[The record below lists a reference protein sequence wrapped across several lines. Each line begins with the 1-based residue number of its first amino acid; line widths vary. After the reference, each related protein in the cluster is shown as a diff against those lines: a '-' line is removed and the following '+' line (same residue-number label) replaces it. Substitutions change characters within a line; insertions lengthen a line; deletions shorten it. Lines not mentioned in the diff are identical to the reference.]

1 MRHKFLSLVAA
12 TCMVGLMAV
21 SSQALEPV
29 SSATLS
35 SISAKGVDVNNYSY
49 VSLSDSQ
56 NWAYGIVIA
65 DLSSSAVNNQ
75 ANIATYGKNLTQGNT
90 GTATNTVESKGSV
103 TQNSGVYLSNSEQ
116 HTSGIMITNT
126 SSSAVN
132 NQANVAWNFANPLDQ
147 VNSGTATNTV
157 TGTESVTQNSGV
169 NLTNGSEAF
178 AAGLMIVNASASAAN
193 NQLNL
198 VGNSLDVSQL
208 NWGIASNII
217 DPGCWGSNCG
227 DNDHNNNNGKT
238 IKTTSGVALSGGSE
252 NNTTG
257 LMIANMSSSAA
268 NTQINVSS
276 ASGVLC
282 SLPTINQTN
291 VGAATNVIRA
301 GF

>member
-35 SISAKGVDVNNYSY
+35 SISAKGVDVNNYSS
-49 VSLSDSQ
+49 VNLSDSQ
-56 NWAYGIVIA
+56 NSAYGIVIA

-75 ANIATYGKNLTQGNT
+75 ANIATYGKNLTQGNA

-116 HTSGIMITNT
+116 HTSGIMIANT

-217 DPGCWGSNCG
+217 DPCDS
-227 DNDHNNNNGKT
+227 KT

-268 NTQINVSS
+268 NTQLNVSYGTPCFLPQIN
-276 ASGVLC
+276 SGTAVN
-282 SLPTINQTN
+282 TIS
-291 VGAATNVIRA
+291 G